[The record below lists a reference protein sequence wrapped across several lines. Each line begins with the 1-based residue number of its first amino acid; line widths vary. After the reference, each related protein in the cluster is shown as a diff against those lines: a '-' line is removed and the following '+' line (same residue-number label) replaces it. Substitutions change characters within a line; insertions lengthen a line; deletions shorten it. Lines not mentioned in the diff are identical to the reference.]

1 MSEEGADRAE
11 MSSSSHD
18 RYRGRITL
26 RKAIH
31 LFLYPSALTLPA
43 TLPTMT

>member
-1 MSEEGADRAE
+1 MSEEGADRAGL
-11 MSSSSHD
+11 SPSSHG

-31 LFLYPSALTLPA
+31 LFLYRSALTLPA